1 MAHKIPEQIAW
12 LSKLVQLNPGDVFA
26 TGTYHEGLG
35 PLNDGDVLEIEIEKM
50 GRARFF
56 TKGKGAR
63 KDVEWM
69 PGKNQPVPPPG
80 GGLSKV

>member
-1 MAHKIPEQIAW
+1 
-12 LSKLVQLNPGDVFA
+12 
-26 TGTYHEGLG
+26 
-35 PLNDGDVLEIEIEKM
+35 M

-63 KDVEWM
+63 KDTEWM

-80 GGLSKV
+80 GGLSRV